1 MIAAGFVVIVEIP
14 FSLRLISYSQ
24 GAEAAKSHNLQSIH
38 SIFPFL
44 EDKFSH
50 LNYVLVSLIPYP
62 IHLDILVQALRY
74 WVKDASS
81 LHLLRFSLY
90 QEKSILASKDTSLLI
105 NKWKYYFVDLWK
117 YYFYFWSQSG
127 RVRINQLSKYSL
139 KFWGYLSSVQLN
151 PSVVRSQMPENSFL
165 IDNAVKTLDTRIPT
179 ISLIESLSKVK
190 CCNTLRHPISKPTW
204 VDSPDFDFIDQFV
217 RNFWKNSLRKRNKN
231 IFSLIFPRGFQLC
244 ESSIG
249 DEFERR
255 KSESLWGCFCNWI
268 TSSENRLY
276 IGWFDVLMIPT
287 LLTATFIFTIAFI
300 TAPTIDIDAIGL
312 HFYSIREAA
321 SVDERLYN
329 GGPYD
334 LIVLHFLL
342 GVACYMG
349 REWELSIRLGMH
361 PWIAFAYTTLI
372 FSDGMP
378 LGISGTFKF
387 MIVFQAKHNIL
398 MHLFHMLGVA
408 NVFGS
413 SHSVLCMEETSNI
426 VAAHGYFGRLIFQ
439 YASFNNSR
447 SVHFFLAAWPRVG
460 IWFTALGIGSMAF
473 NLNGFN
479 FNPSIV
485 GSQTRVIN
493 TWANIINYG
502 NLGMEV
508 MHERNAHNFPLDLA
522 AIEAPSTNG

>member
-1 MIAAGFVVIVEIP
+1 MSRLTNRCNYCSILKRGKRSSKRFVVIVEIP

-81 LHLLRFSLY
+81 LHLLRY

-151 PSVVRSQMPENSFL
+151 PSVVRSQMLENSFL

-179 ISLIESLSKVK
+179 ISLIGSLSKVK

-204 VDSPDFDFIDQFV
+204 VDSPDFDFIDRFV

-361 PWIAFAYTTLI
+361 PWIAFAYSTLI
-372 FSDGMP
+372 VTATTIFLIYP
-378 LGISGTFKF
+378 IR
-387 MIVFQAKHNIL
+387 QAKHNIL

-413 SHSVLCMEETSNI
+413 SHLVLCM
-426 VAAHGYFGRLIFQ
+426 VPC
-439 YASFNNSR
+439 FNNSR

-485 GSQTRVIN
+485 GSQSRVIN

>member
-151 PSVVRSQMPENSFL
+151 PSVVRSQMLENSFL

-179 ISLIESLSKVK
+179 ISLIGSLSKVK

-204 VDSPDFDFIDQFV
+204 VDSPDFDFIDRFV
-217 RNFWKNSLRKRNKN
+217 RISRNLSPYHK
-231 IFSLIFPRGFQLC
+231 
-244 ESSIG
+244 
-249 DEFERR
+249 RR

-268 TSSENRLY
+268 T
-276 IGWFDVLMIPT
+276 T
-287 LLTATFIFTIAFI
+287 
-300 TAPTIDIDAIGL
+300 IGL

-361 PWIAFAYTTLI
+361 PWIAFAYSTLI
-372 FSDGMP
+372 VTATTIFLIYP
-378 LGISGTFKF
+378 IRQGISGTFKF

-413 SHSVLCMEETSNI
+413 SHLVLS
-426 VAAHGYFGRLIFQ
+426 AHGYFGRLIFQ

-485 GSQTRVIN
+485 GSQSRVIN